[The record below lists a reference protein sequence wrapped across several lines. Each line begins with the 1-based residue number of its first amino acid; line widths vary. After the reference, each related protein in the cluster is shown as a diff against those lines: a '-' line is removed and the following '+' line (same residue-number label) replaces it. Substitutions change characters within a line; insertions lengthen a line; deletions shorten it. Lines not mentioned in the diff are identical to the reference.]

1 VRSAINMTTIAG
13 RPVAVVEDDVSVRQ
27 SLLRLLR
34 SSGRKAV
41 GYESAEEFLMCYP
54 RDTPCCLV
62 LDIHLHGMSGIDLLE
77 KLATENMAIPVV
89 FITAIEEAAPGEEVR
104 RPGVTCLQKP
114 FDEAVLIQAIDA
126 ATGGSPA
133 ATGD

>member
-1 VRSAINMTTIAG
+1 VRSASNMTTIAG

-34 SSGRKAV
+34 SSGRSAV
-41 GYESAEEFLMCYP
+41 GYESAEEFLMRYSQ
-54 RDTPCCLV
+54 DTPGCLV
-62 LDIHLHGMSGIDLLE
+62 LDIHLRGMSGIDLLE
-77 KLATENMAIPVV
+77 KLATENVVIPIV
-89 FITAIEEAAPGEEVR
+89 FITAIDEAPSGEELR

-114 FDEAVLIQAIDA
+114 FDEALLIQAIDT